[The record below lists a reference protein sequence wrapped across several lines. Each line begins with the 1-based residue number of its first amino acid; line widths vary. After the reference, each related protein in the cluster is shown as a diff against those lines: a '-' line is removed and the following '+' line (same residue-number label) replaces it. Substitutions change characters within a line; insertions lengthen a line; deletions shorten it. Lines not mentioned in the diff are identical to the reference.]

1 MRSATCSATR
11 KSYFTVDGVD
21 YGPGRQPGG
30 NIMNSPANPPV
41 AAHYRLIQYTADKL
55 LGINYSLS
63 GGSTR
68 PVNVPCS
75 YI

>member
-11 KSYFTVDGVD
+11 RDFTVDGVD

-41 AAHYRLIQYTADKL
+41 TSPLPAHSVYRRQVARYQ
-55 LGINYSLS
+55 SLVERRIDQT
-63 GGSTR
+63 G
-68 PVNVPCS
+68 NVPCS